1 MKMSNFIKR
10 ALFILT
16 FLACVFLFFYLL
28 KGILLPFVLAFILAY
43 ILNPVVLKL
52 EKHKLSRTGA
62 TGITVVGLILSILT
76 ALFIIF
82 PVLEAQ
88 VVSFVSKIP
97 FYAATFWDK
106 MSPLFEKL
114 KDYITPEQMDR
125 LKTTFSGQ
133 SLSLINE
140 IGSALLTLFTG
151 WGALFNII
159 SFIIITPVITFYILA
174 DWPSVIRRTKK
185 LIPLKYT
192 DAVWECLKQIDT
204 TLSAF
209 IRGQITVCLILAL
222 FYGIGLSVIGLDLGF
237 SVGFIAGLFSFIP
250 YVGSLTGFALSLL
263 LAFTQSAPTG
273 TFIGI
278 FVVFGLGQVLEG
290 YFLTPKL
297 IGKKVGLH
305 PAWIIFSLFSF
316 GYLFGFLGV
325 LLAVPTAAVIG
336 VLVRIA
342 LKSYEQSSFYKGTK

>member
-1 MKMSNFIKR
+1 MMKKTLI
-10 ALFILT
+10 
-16 FLACVFLFFYLL
+16 FLAFAVSIFLFFYFL

-43 ILNPVVLKL
+43 ILDPIVLKL
-52 EKHKLSRTGA
+52 EKRKCPRTTA
-62 TGITVVGLILSILT
+62 TALTVVGLILSILM
-76 ALFIIF
+76 ALFIIL

-97 FYAATFWDK
+97 FYATTFWDK
-106 MSPLFEKL
+106 ISPLFERL
-114 KDYITPEQMDR
+114 KDYITPDQMNR
-125 LKTTFSGQ
+125 LRASFSGQ

-140 IGSALLTLFTG
+140 IGSVLLTLFTG

-174 DWPSVIRRTKK
+174 DWPAVLQRTKK
-185 LIPLKYT
+185 LIPLKYAP
-192 DAVWECLKQIDT
+192 AVGECLKQINT

-209 IRGQITVCLILAL
+209 IRGQTTVCFILA
-222 FYGIGLSVIGLDLGF
+222 FYYGIGLSVVGLDLGF
-237 SVGFIAGLFSFIP
+237 SIGFIAGLFSFIP

-263 LAFTQSAPTG
+263 LAFTQTASAG
-273 TFIGI
+273 TCIGI
-278 FVVFGLGQVLEG
+278 LVVFALGQVLEG

-336 VLVRIA
+336 VLVRMA
-342 LKSYEQSSFYKGTK
+342 LKSYEQSAFYKGAK

>member
-1 MKMSNFIKR
+1 MIKKG
-10 ALFILT
+10 LISLG
-16 FLACVFLFFYLL
+16 LLVGLFLFFYFL

-52 EKHKLSRTGA
+52 EKHRWPRTTA
-62 TGITVVGLILSILT
+62 TVATVVGLILVILT

-88 VVSFVSKIP
+88 VVSFISKIP
-97 FYAATFWDK
+97 LYATTFWDK

-114 KDYITPEQMDR
+114 KNHITPDQMDR
-125 LKTTFSGQ
+125 LKATFSGQ

-140 IGSALLTLFTG
+140 IGSVLLTLFTG

-159 SFIIITPVITFYILA
+159 SFIIITPVITFYILS
-174 DWPSVIRRTKK
+174 DWPSVLRRTKK

-192 DAVWECLKQIDT
+192 EAVGECLKQIDV
-204 TLSAF
+204 TLSAY
-209 IRGQITVCLILAL
+209 IRGQIVVCLTLAL
-222 FYGIGLSVIGLDLGF
+222 YYGIGLSVVGLDLGF
-237 SVGFIAGLFSFIP
+237 SIGFIAGLFSFIP
-250 YVGSLTGFALSLL
+250 YVGALTGFILSLL
-263 LAFTQSAPTG
+263 LAFTQTASAG
-273 TFIGI
+273 TFVGI
-278 FVVFGLGQVLEG
+278 VIIFGLGQVLEG

-325 LLAVPTAAVIG
+325 LLAVPTAAIIG

-342 LKSYEQSSFYKGTK
+342 LRSYEQSSFYKGCK